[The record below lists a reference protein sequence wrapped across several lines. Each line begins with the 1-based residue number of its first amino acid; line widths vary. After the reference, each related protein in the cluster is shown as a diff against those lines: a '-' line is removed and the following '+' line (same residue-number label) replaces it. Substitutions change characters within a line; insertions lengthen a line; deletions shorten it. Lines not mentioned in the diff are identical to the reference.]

1 MLPAMRAF
9 CLSFAVLLTACAH
22 VDHRIENAA
31 LCFDDARYDD
41 ALVWLADL
49 DDDVGRMAL
58 DDETYFFYL
67 RGMTAYRLDRR
78 TDALHYLALARAMM
92 DTHSL
97 APEGVDAA
105 LLARTLEELTPT
117 TASWDARPRETAEP
131 TVTD

>member
-1 MLPAMRAF
+1 MRALRF
-9 CLSFAVLLTACAH
+9 LPLCLALTACAH

-31 LCFDDARYDD
+31 VCFDDARYDD

-49 DDDVGRMAL
+49 DDDVGRMAK

-78 TDALHYLALARAMM
+78 TDALHYLALAKAMI

-97 APEGVDAA
+97 TPEGVDMA
-105 LLARTLEELTPT
+105 LLTRTLEELTPT
-117 TASWDARPRETAEP
+117 TASADARPRAEP
-131 TVTD
+131 SSPAAVSN